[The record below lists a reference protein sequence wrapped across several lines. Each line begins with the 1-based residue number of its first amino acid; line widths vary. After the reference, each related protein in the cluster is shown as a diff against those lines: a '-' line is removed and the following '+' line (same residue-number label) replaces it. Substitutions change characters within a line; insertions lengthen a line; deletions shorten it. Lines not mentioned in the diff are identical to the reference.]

1 MMMTVLANLNAK
13 SGAIHMLHSRL
24 TLLLAYLRTLEQSQ
38 GTITS
43 SASDT
48 SPYPLL
54 RSLSALT
61 TRLSLLEPPPT
72 TDTSLQ
78 HEQLA
83 EQSDVLLTALL
94 GYMTKSINEVRKVG
108 SKYAVVSKD
117 HERQQAMNVMDIE
130 TGGGGGG
137 GNNNGNGD
145 RGGGLGGRFG
155 MGLHDTRK
163 GVIDFIRKF

>member
-1 MMMTVLANLNAK
+1 
-13 SGAIHMLHSRL
+13 MLHSRL

-38 GTITS
+38 GTIVS

-61 TRLSLLEPPPT
+61 TRLSLLEPPST
-72 TDTSLQ
+72 NNTSLQ

-108 SKYAVVSKD
+108 SKYAIVSKD
-117 HERQQAMNVMDIE
+117 HERQQMGVMDMD
-130 TGGGGGG
+130 TGGGGE
-137 GNNNGNGD
+137 NNGGNGD
-145 RGGGLGGRFG
+145 RGGLGGRFG

-163 GVIDFIRKF
+163 GVMDFIRKF

>member
-1 MMMTVLANLNAK
+1 MIIVLANLNAK

-38 GTITS
+38 GTIIS

-61 TRLSLLEPPPT
+61 TRLSLLEPPST
-72 TDTSLQ
+72 NDTSLQ

-108 SKYAVVSKD
+108 SKYAIVSRD
-117 HERQQAMNVMDIE
+117 HERQQAMNVVDMDI
-130 TGGGGGG
+130 GGGGGE
-137 GNNNGNGD
+137 NNGGHGD
-145 RGGGLGGRFG
+145 RGGGGLGGRFN

-163 GVIDFIRKF
+163 GVIDFIRKL